1 MFSYMLD
8 QVSYP
13 KAMVLIGA
21 ALSLLIWAVYF
32 CSAIIK
38 RYGKDGMRL
47 YYYYILYMAG
57 LFVWIISNSYF
68 HTDLLKAFGN
78 SAAVNVAIIAN
89 LATLVAFVSAYL
101 FSAKLHNFY
110 AQKSIGHWQSAVVV
124 ITIIF
129 AVSCNLIPGLTVRG
143 ISIIGPS
150 DFELDFG
157 PYTKPFFLGLAI
169 LVTLTLVNLI
179 SLKNNPN
186 LIRRTRVIYM
196 IWGMTIFMLSTV
208 IIQLGFTLFF
218 DDFSLTWLP
227 PTLSVREVLFM
238 GYAILT
244 SRFYSPRYISYIMTS
259 FTITAFAYA
268 GFISSFYSFENT
280 SISELALVALI
291 IGVSWPK
298 VYKTIQL
305 TSCKLFY
312 GESLSPVAKIAL
324 LEEDF
329 HKSPTQAMVKLA
341 KYLGVPKGKLRLL
354 DNYQGANV
362 YQHYFEK
369 QSTPLVIDEVE
380 ERIAQT
386 SDTTLNLVHRNMKE
400 TQSALVLPIYDNNKD
415 LSHVLV
421 SSSKSEGAY
430 FSYEEL
436 SALEHVLQKVQLH
449 ITYEQKV
456 RQSQALANSIAH
468 EMRNPLTQVQLEFE
482 NLAQK
487 IDGRQS
493 YQDLASHVGSGKQA
507 IARGKQLIDIILREI
522 DNTSLDQEP
531 ATACSITSAVTS
543 AVNQYG
549 FDDDSLRSRV
559 MLETR
564 DDFIV
569 EINNT
574 LFNFVM
580 FNLLRNAVYYFES
593 YPESIITIRT
603 EKGQNRNTV
612 MFTDTGPGI
621 PQTYLARIFDDFFSH
636 NKSGGSGLG
645 LGYCK
650 RVMKAFGGSIRCDS
664 KIGEYTTFYLN
675 FPVTSDKVEECQINE
690 SVVTSGNVG
699 TLPTLPP
706 TSELT
711 PTTNPDKPLIL
722 VVDDKRVQ
730 LSLAKL
736 YLEQLGYNVL
746 LANNGKIAVEMVQN
760 NPIDLVFMDIQMPV
774 MDGFEAATLIKRSH
788 PSLPIIALSGESG
801 EKELKRISE
810 LMDGRLS
817 KPTSKQALNQI
828 LISALPTTM
837 Q

>member
-1 MFSYMLD
+1 
-8 QVSYP
+8 
-13 KAMVLIGA
+13 
-21 ALSLLIWAVYF
+21 
-32 CSAIIK
+32 
-38 RYGKDGMRL
+38 
-47 YYYYILYMAG
+47 
-57 LFVWIISNSYF
+57 
-68 HTDLLKAFGN
+68 
-78 SAAVNVAIIAN
+78 
-89 LATLVAFVSAYL
+89 
-101 FSAKLHNFY
+101 
-110 AQKSIGHWQSAVVV
+110 
-124 ITIIF
+124 
-129 AVSCNLIPGLTVRG
+129 
-143 ISIIGPS
+143 
-150 DFELDFG
+150 
-157 PYTKPFFLGLAI
+157 
-169 LVTLTLVNLI
+169 
-179 SLKNNPN
+179 
-186 LIRRTRVIYM
+186 
-196 IWGMTIFMLSTV
+196 
-208 IIQLGFTLFF
+208 
-218 DDFSLTWLP
+218 
-227 PTLSVREVLFM
+227 
-238 GYAILT
+238 
-244 SRFYSPRYISYIMTS
+244 MTS

-699 TLPTLPP
+699 TLPTLP
-706 TSELT
+706 
-711 PTTNPDKPLIL
+711 
-722 VVDDKRVQ
+722 
-730 LSLAKL
+730 
-736 YLEQLGYNVL
+736 L
-746 LANNGKIAVEMVQN
+746 LQN
-760 NPIDLVFMDIQMPV
+760 
-774 MDGFEAATLIKRSH
+774 
-788 PSLPIIALSGESG
+788 
-801 EKELKRISE
+801 
-810 LMDGRLS
+810 
-817 KPTSKQALNQI
+817 
-828 LISALPTTM
+828 
-837 Q
+837 